1 MAKEAMK
8 NILLFAVIAM
18 IGCVDSLDSPD
29 QSPSYLSTEIKEGY
43 SWRYLYDNCPAITS
57 ITNCLDISI
66 DSVWGSCL
74 DTVFFTV
81 TRIDSI
87 LQKRSTDDSLLDSS
101 IVVTPNILC
110 KKTGIKTSCSDDF
123 LSKLFTDKEY
133 VQYSDGLFGYSDMKS
148 IQFGSRCFKAVDNLT
163 HDMRSPALRDFTHTL
178 FADTIGIIGHSY
190 NGHSGRMCA
199 SIELLKYNGTD
210 FSYHKIHP

>member
-1 MAKEAMK
+1 MAEEAMK
-8 NILLFAVIAM
+8 KILLFAVIAM
-18 IGCVDSLDSPD
+18 IECVNSPDSSD

-43 SWRYLYDNCPAITS
+43 SWRYLYDNCPSLSS
-57 ITNCLDISI
+57 ITICSDISI
-66 DSVWGSCL
+66 DSVWGSSL
-74 DTVFFTV
+74 DTIFFTI

-87 LQKRSTDDSLLDSS
+87 LKKRSTDDSLLDSS

-148 IQFGSRCFKAVDNLT
+148 IQFGNRRFKAVDNLT
-163 HDMRSPALRDFTHTL
+163 YMQSPASSRSFTHTL
-178 FADTIGIIGHSY
+178 FADTIGIIGLSY
-190 NGHSGRMCA
+190 NGAGGRICA
-199 SIELLKYNGTD
+199 SMELLKYNGTD